1 MPYENEFAT
10 YRSIRRL
17 STNERVK
24 SLLRRSVVKETDSI
38 KINLPYINASL
49 LKPSIW
55 EPELILAID
64 GSHQEEKIENGF
76 PGAEISYISVAS
88 VIIDVAKMR
97 NLDEHRPIDPKE
109 FRTIEHVDSL
119 DAAFP
124 GTNVIIDN
132 EISAKASLRKA
143 LFEALRDT
151 RIPSDGESLLDT
163 LEVLLK
169 SRSSIES
176 QVCPYGNDCMHP
188 NQKYTR
194 KQGVYPCGCIYNQPF
209 YSTDALRIHEGMIPD
224 SNNGAMY
231 AEIMQV
237 IERLMIIHILR
248 WMEKR
253 NLLWMLKHTG
263 FVIDGPLAIFGHPA
277 SLLSGISDEL
287 KRINNLAKQFTNNQD
302 ILMIGVEKTGYFV
315 DHFERLDQNENGNS
329 GGFPSGNVALLTD
342 QYIKQNIIYSNSSK
356 PYGQDTY
363 FGRKFFYKTSSGAR
377 IVAST
382 PFLNNDDDFLNTAY
396 PSQFPR
402 LPDVLAL
409 LEKIVSS
416 RYPHSIFPLISANAE
431 AAIPMNLGSR
441 VLEEMAFKLIKEKK
455 HEL

>member
-1 MPYENEFAT
+1 MPYENEYAT

-17 STNERVK
+17 SSNERVK
-24 SLLRRSVVKETDSI
+24 NLLRRSVVKKTNLQ
-38 KINLPYINASL
+38 KIDIPQIDISMLR
-49 LKPSIW
+49 PSVW
-55 EPELILAID
+55 QPELILAID

-76 PGAEISYISVAS
+76 PGAEISYVSVAS

-97 NLDEHRPIDPKE
+97 ELDGHRPVDPKE
-109 FRTIEHVDSL
+109 FRTIEQVDSL

-124 GTNVIIDN
+124 GTNVVIDDD
-132 EISAKASLRKA
+132 ISSKASLRKA
-143 LFEALRDT
+143 LYETLRDT
-151 RIPSDGESLLDT
+151 RIPSDGDSLLDT
-163 LEVLLK
+163 LEVLLQ
-169 SRSSIES
+169 SRSNTES

-188 NQKYTR
+188 KQKYTR
-194 KQGVYPCGCIYNQPF
+194 KNGTYPCGCVFNQPF
-209 YSTDALRIHEGMIPD
+209 YSTDALRIHEGMVPD
-224 SNNGAMY
+224 STNGAMY

-237 IERLMIIHILR
+237 IERLMIIHVLR

-263 FVIDGPLAIFGHPA
+263 IVVDGPLAIFGHPA
-277 SLLSGISDEL
+277 SLLNGISDEL
-287 KRINNLAKQFTNNQD
+287 KRINTLAKKYTNNQD
-302 ILMIGVEKTGYFV
+302 ILLIGVEKTGFFV
-315 DHFERLDQNENGNS
+315 DHFERLDQAEDGTT
-329 GGFPSGNVALLTD
+329 GTFPLGTVALLTD
-342 QYIKQNIIYSNSSK
+342 QYIKQNIIFSNSSK

-363 FGRKFFYKTSSGAR
+363 FGRKFFYKTSNGAR

-382 PFLNNDDDFLNTAY
+382 PFLNNDDNILNTAN

-409 LEKIVSS
+409 LDKIVSS

-441 VLEEMAFKLIKEKK
+441 VLEEMALKLIKGKN